1 MTRTVKPL
9 KGRTFKCFPAVIE
22 LRAYIPNNIKIEG
35 KGGLFD
41 RDDDEN
47 ELRWMIAMEMAAG
60 LVGDNS
66 LPLARRIC
74 PDLTIASN
82 RAGLHLAYLHPPED
96 GSNRGSSC
104 LVENAN
110 CGYEQAIG
118 RLKKAGWK
126 ECKGA

>member
-22 LRAYIPNNIKIEG
+22 LRAYIPSVNVSEFAATYR
-35 KGGLFD
+35 LV
-41 RDDDEN
+41 RTE
-47 ELRWMIAMEMAAG
+47 MEE
-60 LVGDNS
+60 S
-66 LPLARRIC
+66 LGINRVDHMVCDGAILSEQVTIC
-74 PDLTIASN
+74 SN
-82 RAGLHLAYLHPPED
+82 RAGLHLAYLHTPED